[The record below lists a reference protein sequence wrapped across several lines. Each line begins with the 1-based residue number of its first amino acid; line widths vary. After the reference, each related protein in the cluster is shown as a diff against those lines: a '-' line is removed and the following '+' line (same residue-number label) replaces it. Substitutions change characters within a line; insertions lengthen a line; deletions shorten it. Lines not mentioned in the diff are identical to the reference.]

1 MIPSHKVKFDLC
13 EVTHRTGLRLMHPAV
28 ALVLEAFGKEIAD
41 KMNNDLDSK
50 HKELS
55 K

>member
-1 MIPSHKVKFDLC
+1 MTLNHKVKFDLC
-13 EVTHRTGLRLMHPAV
+13 EVTHRTGLRLIHPAV

-41 KMNNDLDSK
+41 KMNNDLDRRQ
-50 HKELS
+50 KELS